1 VDARAAARNVVTPPS
16 LQPAPG
22 VDPRANAACID
33 AESEWFRAVLDLRL
47 RMHAGD
53 LAGDRAHGDPLRAA
67 PPPALPARGSPYADL
82 IRALELDAAER
93 LVLILA
99 SLPHLRPH
107 LLDPFF
113 IRNQAL
119 DRPFTEFGGFPGQ
132 SHVGFLPTGETAMFL
147 LAGDDLGA
155 RLRHQSLFHPAHP
168 LHDRGVLQLSHRH
181 PDEPRLAAA
190 LQLSPEYVERFATGR
205 PYRPP
210 FSAEFPAQII
220 TTPYGWDDLVL
231 DAPTR
236 DDVDEILAWATH
248 HRELLDEWGLRKRLK
263 PGFRTLFYGP
273 PGTGKTLT
281 ACLLGQ
287 ATGMDVYRIDL
298 SKVVSKYIGETEK
311 NLASVFD
318 LAEHGEWILFFDEAD
333 ALFGKRTDSSSA
345 NDRAANQ
352 QISYLLQRMEDFPGI
367 VILATNLRS
376 NMDEA
381 FARRFQ
387 SMVHFGMPG
396 PEQRLRLWRESFEA
410 QRFGL
415 AKDVDLPRLARDHEL
430 SGGSII
436 NVLRYAA
443 LRAVRRDPHEVRGA
457 DLLAGVRRELHK
469 SGKFTT
475 GGAR

>member
-1 VDARAAARNVVTPPS
+1 MT
-16 LQPAPG
+16 PAPHAAP
-22 VDPRANAACID
+22 VDMVANAACID
-33 AESEWFRAVLDLRL
+33 AEAEWFRAVLDLRL
-47 RMHAGD
+47 RLHAGE
-53 LAGDRAHGDPLRAA
+53 HPPCEPLRVA
-67 PPPALPARGSPYADL
+67 PPPRLPRAGSPYADAV
-82 IRALELDAAER
+82 RALELDAAGR

-99 SLPHLRPH
+99 YLPHLKPH
-107 LLDPFF
+107 LLDAFF
-113 IRNQAL
+113 VRNQAL
-119 DRPFTEFGGFPGQ
+119 DRPFTEFGGFPGS
-132 SHVGFLPTGETAMFL
+132 SHGGFLPTAETAMFL

-155 RLRHQSLFHPAHP
+155 RLRYQSLFDAAHP
-168 LHDRGVLQLSHRH
+168 LHARGVLDLHHRH

-190 LQLSPEYVERFATGR
+190 LRVSAEHVERLSTGR
-205 PYRPP
+205 AYRPP

-236 DDVDEILAWATH
+236 DEVDDVVAWARH
-248 HRELLDEWGLRKRLK
+248 HAVLMDEWGLRKRLK
-263 PGFRTLFYGP
+263 PGFRSLFHGP

-281 ACLLGQ
+281 ACLLGR
-287 ATGMDVYRIDL
+287 ATEMDVYRIDL

-318 LAEHGEWILFFDEAD
+318 LAEHGDWILFFDEAD
-333 ALFGKRTDSSSA
+333 ALFGKRTESHSS

-376 NMDEA
+376 NLDEA

-387 SMVHFGMPG
+387 SMIHFGMPG
-396 PEQRLRLWRESFEA
+396 PEQRLRLWRESFQG
-410 QRFGL
+410 QRFAL
-415 AKDVDLPRLARDHEL
+415 AADVDLPRLARDHEL

-443 LRAVRRDPHEVRGA
+443 LRAVSRDPREVCGG

-469 SGKFTT
+469 AGKFTT
-475 GGAR
+475 SGR

>member
-1 VDARAAARNVVTPPS
+1 MTTAGLA
-16 LQPAPG
+16 PAPG

-33 AESEWFRAVLDLRL
+33 TEAEWFRAVLELRL
-47 RMHAGD
+47 RVHAGERPPCGLED
-53 LAGDRAHGDPLRAA
+53 AV
-67 PPPALPARGSPYADL
+67 PPPALPAAGSPYADVV
-82 IRALELDAAER
+82 RSLELNAAER
-93 LVLILA
+93 LLLVLA
-99 SLPHLRPH
+99 YLPHVRPH

-119 DRPFTEFGGFPGQ
+119 DRPFTEFGGYPGL
-132 SHVGFLPTGETAMFL
+132 SHAGFLPTGETAMFL
-147 LAGDDLGA
+147 LAGDDLDA
-155 RLRHQSLFHPAHP
+155 RLRHQPLFHPAHP
-168 LHDRGVLQLSHRH
+168 LHAGGVLRLQHRH
-181 PDEPRLAAA
+181 GDEPRLAAA
-190 LQLSPEYVERFATGR
+190 LQVAPEYVERFATGR

-210 FSAEFPAQII
+210 FSAEFPAQAI

-236 DDVDEILAWATH
+236 EEVDDVVAWA
-248 HRELLDEWGLRKRLK
+248 RNQRVLLDEWGLRKRLK
-263 PGFRTLFYGP
+263 PGFRTLFHGP

-281 ACLLGQ
+281 ACLLGK
-287 ATGMDVYRIDL
+287 ATEMEVYRIDL

-333 ALFGKRTDSSSA
+333 ALFGKRTDSHSA

-352 QISYLLQRMEDFPGI
+352 QIAYLLQRMEDFPGI
-367 VILATNLRS
+367 VILATNLRG
-376 NMDEA
+376 NLDEA

-387 SMVHFGMPG
+387 SMVHFAMPG
-396 PEQRLRLWRESFEA
+396 EEQRLRLWRESFEG
-410 QRFGL
+410 QRFRL
-415 AKDVDLPRLARDHEL
+415 AADVDLPRLARDHQL

-443 LRAVRRDPHEVRGA
+443 LRAVARDPREVRGA
-457 DLLAGVRRELHK
+457 DLVAGVRRELHK

-475 GGAR
+475 GGH

>member
-1 VDARAAARNVVTPPS
+1 MT
-16 LQPAPG
+16 PAPHSAPMDVG
-22 VDPRANAACID
+22 ANTACID
-33 AESEWFRAVLDLRL
+33 AEAEWFRAVLDLRL
-47 RMHAGD
+47 RLHAGE
-53 LAGDRAHGDPLRAA
+53 HPPCDPLREA
-67 PPPALPARGSPYADL
+67 PPPRLPRAGSPYADAV
-82 IRALELDAAER
+82 RALGLDAAAR

-99 SLPHLRPH
+99 YLPHLKPQ

-119 DRPFTEFGGFPGQ
+119 DRPFTEFGGFPGS
-132 SHVGFLPTGETAMFL
+132 SHGGFLPTAETAMFL

-155 RLRHQSLFHPAHP
+155 RLRCQALFDAAHP
-168 LHDRGVLQLSHRH
+168 LHARGVLELHHRH

-190 LQLSPEYVERFATGR
+190 LRVSAEHVERLSTGR

-220 TTPYGWDDLVL
+220 TTPYDWDDLVL
-231 DAPTR
+231 DDPTR
-236 DDVDEILAWATH
+236 DEVDDIVAWARH
-248 HRELLDEWGLRKRLK
+248 HGVLMDEWGLRKRLK
-263 PGFRTLFYGP
+263 PGFRSLFHGP

-281 ACLLGQ
+281 ACLLGK

-318 LAEHGEWILFFDEAD
+318 LAEHGDWILFFDEAD
-333 ALFGKRTDSSSA
+333 ALFGKRTESHTS

-376 NMDEA
+376 NLDEA

-396 PEQRLRLWRESFEA
+396 PEQRLRLWRESFQG
-410 QRFGL
+410 QRFAL
-415 AKDVDLPRLARDHEL
+415 AGDVDLPRLARDHEL

-443 LRAVRRDPHEVRGA
+443 LRAVSRDPREVRGG

-469 SGKFTT
+469 AGKFTPA
-475 GGAR
+475 GR

>member
-1 VDARAAARNVVTPPS
+1 MVTPP
-16 LQPAPG
+16 LPGPAPG
-22 VDPRANAACID
+22 VDPRANAACIQ
-33 AESEWFRAVLDLRL
+33 AEAEWFRAVLDLRL
-47 RMHAGD
+47 RIHAGE
-53 LAGDRAHGDPLRAA
+53 HPPCDPLEAA
-67 PPPALPARGSPYADL
+67 PPPGAPAEGSPYAEV
-82 IRALELDAAER
+82 IHALELGAAER
-93 LVLILA
+93 LLLILA
-99 SLPHLRPH
+99 CLPHVRPQ

-119 DRPFTEFGGFPGQ
+119 DRPFTEFGGVPGL
-132 SHVGFLPTGETAMFL
+132 SHTGFLPTGETAMFL
-147 LAGDDLGA
+147 LAGDDLDA
-155 RLRHQSLFHPAHP
+155 RLRRHPLFHPAHP
-168 LHDRGVLQLSHRH
+168 LYAEGVLQLSPRH

-190 LQLSPEYVERFATGR
+190 LQVTPEYVERFATGR

-236 DDVDEILAWATH
+236 EDVDDVVAWARH
-248 HRELLDEWGLRKRLK
+248 QRVLLDEWGLRKRLK
-263 PGFRTLFYGP
+263 PGFRTLFHGP

-281 ACLLGQ
+281 ACLLGR

-352 QISYLLQRMEDFPGI
+352 QIAYLLQRMEDFPGI

-376 NMDEA
+376 NLDEA

-387 SMVHFGMPG
+387 SMIHFPMPDA
-396 PEQRLRLWRESFEA
+396 EQRLRLWRESFEG
-410 QRFGL
+410 QRFAL
-415 AKDVDLPRLARDHEL
+415 AADVDLPRLARDHAL

-443 LRAVRRDPHEVRGA
+443 LRAVGRDSREVRGG

-469 SGKFTT
+469 AGKFAS
-475 GGAR
+475 GGR

>member
-1 VDARAAARNVVTPPS
+1 VTPAAPG
-16 LQPAPG
+16 PAPG
-22 VDPRANAACID
+22 VDPRANAACIQ
-33 AESEWFRAVLDLRL
+33 AETEWFRAVLDLRL
-47 RMHAGD
+47 RVHAGE
-53 LAGDRAHGDPLRAA
+53 RPPCDPLAQA
-67 PPPALPARGSPYADL
+67 PPPGPPAAGSPYADV
-82 IRALELDAAER
+82 IHALGLGAAER
-93 LVLILA
+93 LLLVLA
-99 SLPHLRPH
+99 YLPHARPH

-119 DRPFTEFGGFPGQ
+119 DRPFTEFGGVHGQ
-132 SHVGFLPTGETAMFL
+132 SHTGFLPTGETAMFL
-147 LAGDDLGA
+147 LAGDDLDA
-155 RLRHQSLFHPAHP
+155 RLRHHPLLHPAHP
-168 LHDRGVLQLSHRH
+168 LYAQGVLQLAPRH

-190 LQLSPEYVERFATGR
+190 LQLSAEYVERFATGR

-210 FSAEFPAQII
+210 FSAEFPAQAIA
-220 TTPYGWDDLVL
+220 TPYGWDDLVL

-236 DDVDEILAWATH
+236 EEVDDLVAWARH
-248 HRELLDEWGLRKRLK
+248 QRVLLDEWGLRKRLK
-263 PGFRTLFYGP
+263 PGFRTLFHGP

-287 ATGMDVYRIDL
+287 ATGMEVYRVDL
-298 SKVVSKYIGETEK
+298 SRVVSKYIGETEK

-333 ALFGKRTDSSSA
+333 ALFGRRTEGSTA

-352 QISYLLQRMEDFPGI
+352 QIAYLLQRMEDFPGI

-376 NMDEA
+376 NLDDA

-387 SMVHFGMPG
+387 SMIHFPMPG
-396 PEQRLRLWRESFEA
+396 PEQRLRLWRESFEE

-415 AKDVDLPRLARDHEL
+415 AADVDLPRLARDHEL

-443 LRAVRRDPHEVRGA
+443 LRAVTRDPRQVRGA

-469 SGKFTT
+469 AGKFTT
-475 GGAR
+475 GGR